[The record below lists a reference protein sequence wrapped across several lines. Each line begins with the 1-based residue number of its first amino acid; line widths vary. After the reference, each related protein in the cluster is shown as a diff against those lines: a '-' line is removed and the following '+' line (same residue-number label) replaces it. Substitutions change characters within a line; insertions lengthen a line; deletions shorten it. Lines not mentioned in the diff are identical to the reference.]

1 MSTEKKQTFI
11 CRSEA
16 ETEELGAAL
25 ARELAPGSV
34 VLLYGDLGAGKTVFS
49 RGFARGLGVTEPV
62 SSPTY
67 TIVQEYTLST
77 GNRLY
82 HMDLYRIGDEHAA
95 LGFGVDEFLNEPGAI
110 SLVEW
115 PERIRGLL
123 PDAAIRVE
131 LRHRTE
137 TEREISMTPPL
148 LKFSP
153 ASPGSSGG
161 NPWRVNV
168 PWLYMLAMF
177 FTVFCVDAAWIFA
190 ADRIGRQPH
199 PLLWETIIQTSG
211 LGIVLLLFAAVP
223 PRGSLFDKLGVRH
236 IRRGDI
242 GIALA
247 GLGMIYAWGMLSTP
261 LWNKLLR
268 ALELSCE
275 TRQCLLTECDN
286 ASLPH
291 FLALLALA
299 GALIPIVEELMFR
312 RLLFGLLRPIGKAAA
327 MFATAL
333 IFAAAHGFLYGLPA
347 LLGLGLVFQWQYLHT
362 GNLLTPMMTHI
373 VYNII
378 SLTLVFLLGLT

>member
-1 MSTEKKQTFI
+1 MNTEKSNVFI
-11 CRSEA
+11 TRSEA

-25 ARELAPGSV
+25 ARELAPGSI

-67 TIVQEYTLST
+67 TIVQEYTLPT

-82 HMDLYRIGDEHAA
+82 HMDLYRIGDENAA
-95 LGFGVDEFLNEPGAI
+95 LGFGIDEFLNEPGAI

-123 PDAAIRVE
+123 PDTAIRVE

-137 TEREISMTPPL
+137 TEREIVVTPSL
-148 LKFSP
+148 LKLPP
-153 ASPGSSGG
+153 ASPGPPTKS
-161 NPWRVNV
+161 PWRRNV
-168 PWLYMLAMF
+168 PWLYMRAILLI
-177 FTVFCVDAAWIFA
+177 VFCVEGALVGAVSRF
-190 ADRIGRQPH
+190 GKLFH
-199 PLLWETIIQTSG
+199 PLLWEAIIQISG
-211 LGIVLLLFAAVP
+211 FGTALLLIALVP
-223 PRGSLFDKLGVRH
+223 PRGRLLDKLGVRN
-236 IRRGDI
+236 IRLGDI

-247 GLGMIYAWGMLSTP
+247 GLGMIYAWQFLATP
-261 LWNKLLR
+261 LWDKVLN
-268 ALELSCE
+268 ALELSYE
-275 TRQCLLTECDN
+275 PHQALLEACDD
-286 ASLPH
+286 ASLTY
-291 FLALLALA
+291 FLALTALA
-299 GALIPIVEELMFR
+299 GVLIPIVEELMFR
-312 RLLFGLLRPIGKAAA
+312 RLLFGLLRPIGKVAA
-327 MFATAL
+327 MLATAL

-347 LLGLGLVFQWQYLHT
+347 LFGLGLVFQWQYLHT